1 MVVLTCLNSPPED
14 AMHPVDQAVHG
25 IAREFRFTV
34 EEVQEYYDKCG
45 DPERTR
51 TRFMS
56 MRAVLNTLKD
66 DDDILTAP
74 GSQSF

>member
-1 MVVLTCLNSPPED
+1 MRSSEEQDSNDNPLHV
-14 AMHPVDQAVHG
+14 VDQVLQD
-25 IAREFRFTV
+25 IAAEFRFTFA
-34 EEVQEYYDKCG
+34 EVKEYYDKCG

-51 TRFMS
+51 TRFMR

-66 DDDILTAP
+66 DEDILTAP